1 MRQRRRLPGG
11 PPPPRR
17 SQRPRRRWP
26 QPRDAGP
33 GRLVCGQ
40 VHGPS
45 QPGRPAAHN
54 PALRQD
60 LFATATAVATAQ
72 PRAVANPYRPQVA
85 PQEAGSG
92 PIADQ
97 LSRTLTKAEET
108 HQVTEDAIRRAALP
122 RTGLGAMR
130 PCADGHNDA
139 NRQSTVRLRLMLLG
153 QAQGCGLTPLC
164 NRWSEAY
171 PPQWD
176 RKEAAQRR
184 CSDSQQEAVS
194 RPHPYMGYVRLG
206 CQLKPGDWRF
216 CWSRADL
223 WAWLDLNQRPHPY
236 QVSRAKRCA
245 DRRFPR
251 SLATVRREGMRSN
264 SPLVCVHRSWR

>member
-1 MRQRRRLPGG
+1 MAAAQRCWSGSTDLRAGPRPLPARTASRAQPSPYGRPVRNSYRRR
-11 PPPPRR
+11 
-17 SQRPRRRWP
+17 
-26 QPRDAGP
+26 D
-33 GRLVCGQ
+33 
-40 VHGPS
+40 
-45 QPGRPAAHN
+45 RPAASGRH
-54 PALRQD
+54 L
-60 LFATATAVATAQ
+60 
-72 PRAVANPYRPQVA
+72 YRPQVA
-85 PQEAGSG
+85 PPEAGSG

-97 LSRTLTKAEET
+97 LSRTLSKAEET

-122 RTGLGAMR
+122 GTGLGAMR
-130 PCADGHNDA
+130 PCADGHNDV

-236 QVSRAKRCA
+236 QGYRGLSAVRTGVFPGHRRASGAKGCVLSNLVPSGA
-245 DRRFPR
+245 
-251 SLATVRREGMRSN
+251 VRLFSVPHSAICRAGR
-264 SPLVCVHRSWR
+264 PIAA

>member
-1 MRQRRRLPGG
+1 MGQRRGLPGG

-60 LFATATAVATAQ
+60 LFATATAVATTQ

-97 LSRTLTKAEET
+97 LSRPLTKAEET
-108 HQVTEDAIRRAALP
+108 HQVTKDSIRSPPRNWTRRDAALCRWAQRCQSP
-122 RTGLGAMR
+122 EHGQIAPDAAGSGAGMWSDT
-130 PCADGHNDA
+130 A
-139 NRQSTVRLRLMLLG
+139 V
-153 QAQGCGLTPLC
+153 

-206 CQLKPGDWRF
+206 CQLKPGD
-216 CWSRADL
+216 
-223 WAWLDLNQRPHPY
+223 
-236 QVSRAKRCA
+236 
-245 DRRFPR
+245 
-251 SLATVRREGMRSN
+251 
-264 SPLVCVHRSWR
+264 